1 MAASSLPST
10 TRYKACLF
18 RIPPSRNDILSENG
32 YAIQVKWERDMAR
45 LGGNPSSANT
55 ASASSGTQAFPLPLQ
70 PTNLSSL
77 AATLDSTLGKGKG
90 FVTSAR
96 DPESDPPFAGQ
107 SNMDGDST
115 AGYSQTTIDHHDD
128 QSNACVI
135 ELTDYESFWKGRL
148 TKQDWESQCDPT
160 FDISVYEKW
169 TRAAFSGIRHIDGYK
184 VALMA
189 RRVSAG
195 MLNLLGTITLAP
207 SVGDRKQLWADWTL
221 NAINERDCYQLQL
234 SSLQKRAD
242 NLERLALTSQSLM
255 VNMRQERIDDK
266 SDLLEKVRALINSK
280 KAKIKSLVARNKH
293 LESELEALKAQSVLQ
308 IKADIEVDVKQ
319 DKGKR
324 RARTPAPK
332 GVADKTPAP
341 SQESA
346 PSSDLGFPST
356 IPRTLRTTATSRRT
370 RQLNTIM
377 PSPESDPMFSDSV
390 FPDMM
395 PDTTQDPPSDP
406 VDAPYDPS
414 LSIPMPATTI
424 SNHLT
429 PASHHS
435 LMDRVSQAVS
445 QSRRR
450 QAAQRDFDISKS
462 VEDEYYE
469 DEDDGDYGQSSSA
482 ASENI
487 NQSIKR
493 EENPPQLTKA
503 RDALGGASAASVQM
517 VDPSSPSIAKYKGR
531 VVKRIAQVSVKQE
544 PDLPEIPSNLPVYG
558 DRANP
563 TDGSSDSLLLR
574 KTGSIA
580 ATSKSSKSAASKTD
594 SPASSS
600 VLSTT
605 RRLPAIGKRLLS
617 TGGNTSN
624 ENDNARLQGDTT
636 TSTFS
641 VSLASLANVSG
652 AYSPDSSMDNS
663 RAAAGSSTGSPA
675 AAGRG
680 VDNQAD
686 TTSSGAGIQRSGTKR
701 GSGARSPRL
710 STDAKRTRLQNAGMQ
725 DSLLLPDMDELFKRM
740 Q

>member
-18 RIPPSRNDILSENG
+18 RIPPLRNDILNENG

-45 LGGNPSSANT
+45 LGGNTSSANT
-55 ASASSGTQAFPLPLQ
+55 TSTSSGTQAFPLPLQ
-70 PTNLSSL
+70 PTNLSTL

-90 FVTSAR
+90 FVIGAR

-107 SNMDGDST
+107 SNLDGDST
-115 AGYSQTTIDHHDD
+115 TGYSLTTLDHHDD

-148 TKQDWESQCDPT
+148 TKQDWESQRDPT
-160 FDISVYEKW
+160 FDTSVYEKW
-169 TRAAFSGIRHIDGYK
+169 TRAAFSGVRHIDDYK

-195 MLNLLGTITLAP
+195 ML
-207 SVGDRKQLWADWTL
+207 
-221 NAINERDCYQLQL
+221 LQL

-308 IKADIEVDVKQ
+308 IKADTEVDVKQ

-346 PSSDLGFPST
+346 PSSDLGFSST
-356 IPRTLRTTATSRRT
+356 IPRTLRTTATSRRA

-462 VEDEYYE
+462 AEDEYYE
-469 DEDDGDYGQSSSA
+469 DEDDGDYRQSSSA

-517 VDPSSPSIAKYKGR
+517 VDPSSPSIAKYKGG

-544 PDLPEIPSNLPVYG
+544 PDLPGIPSNLPVYG
-558 DRANP
+558 DRASS

-617 TGGNTSN
+617 TGGNTSTRMRALEKQKESQQAYNRN

-663 RAAAGSSTGSPA
+663 RAAAGSSTGSPV

-710 STDAKRTRLQNAGMQ
+710 STDAKRMRLQNAGMQ
-725 DSLLLPDMDELFKRM
+725 DSLLLPDTDELFKRM